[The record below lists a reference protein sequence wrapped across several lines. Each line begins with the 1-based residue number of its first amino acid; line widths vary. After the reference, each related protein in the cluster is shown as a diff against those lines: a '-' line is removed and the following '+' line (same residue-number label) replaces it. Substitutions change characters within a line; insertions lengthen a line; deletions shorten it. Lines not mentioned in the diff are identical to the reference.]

1 MWNITREETPR
12 VAARLPEEPKRVANW
27 LAGWVDYVFA
37 LTLVATRWL
46 RPPSRRPEPALAL
59 AGFPGA
65 EAPSASNSSHRAET
79 SMPIRLAEIV
89 MVLVSFFLGAQLL
102 SGTPTVAAPDLSKL
116 TLMPNRSGVDAR
128 PIPAQIGREVVVP
141 SGTFVGVTTSE
152 TATETAA
159 AAAPATGQEQEAA
172 QLAPLAKEDASAAAV
187 TDVAS
192 PVAQPTQPPAAV
204 ATTAP
209 QPTATPAP
217 ATVAPAPPAPPVAA
231 RAVNPGLPDRYLTS
245 AELSS
250 AALAAGWSPALV
262 PALQKVAWCESRY
275 HTHAEYL
282 GARGLMQVLP
292 FWFDVAGLDFSMW
305 ADPVTNLRAA
315 LVAYNEHLANTGDGW
330 SAWTCKP

>member
-59 AGFPGA
+59 AGFPA
-65 EAPSASNSSHRAET
+65 ADAPSSNQSPHRPET
-79 SMPIRLAEIV
+79 SMPIRIAEIV

-102 SGTPTVAAPDLSKL
+102 SGTPSVAAPDLSKL
-116 TLMPNRSGVDAR
+116 TLMPNRTGVDAR
-128 PIPAQIGREVVVP
+128 PIPAQVGREVVVP
-141 SGTFVGVTTSE
+141 SGTFVGVTVSE
-152 TATETAA
+152 PTAETV
-159 AAAPATGQEQEAA
+159 AAPEQAQEQEVA
-172 QLAPLAKEDASAAAV
+172 QLAPLPKDDASAAAV

-192 PVAQPTQPPAAV
+192 PVAEPTQPPAAV

-217 ATVAPAPPAPPVAA
+217 ATVAPAPPAPPGAS

-245 AELSS
+245 TELSS

-262 PALQKVAWCESRY
+262 PDLQKVAWCESRY
-275 HTHAEYL
+275 HAHAEYL

-292 FWFDVAGLDFSMW
+292 FWFDFAGLDFSMW

>member
-59 AGFPGA
+59 AGFPAA
-65 EAPSASNSSHRAET
+65 EAPTASNSSHRAET